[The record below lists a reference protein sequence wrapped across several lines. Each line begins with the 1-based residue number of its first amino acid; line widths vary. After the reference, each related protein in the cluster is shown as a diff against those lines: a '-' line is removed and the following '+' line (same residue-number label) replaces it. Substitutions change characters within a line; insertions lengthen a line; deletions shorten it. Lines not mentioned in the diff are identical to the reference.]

1 MKKAEIRKEIVDLT
15 DKQLKDRLA
24 EEQLNLTKSRLSHA
38 VSPLEN
44 SAKLGQLKK
53 NVARLKTE
61 QRKRQA
67 NGQKANN

>member
-15 DKQLKDRLA
+15 DKQLKERLA
-24 EEQLNLTKSRLSHA
+24 EEQLNLTKSRLSHS

-44 SAKLGQLKK
+44 SAKLGLLKK

-67 NGQKANN
+67 NGQKGQ